1 MTYSELEKEVNNL
14 VLETSG
20 CGFYITT
27 NGLEFTIN
35 ITKTG
40 LLFKGD
46 LIEVFSQYIK
56 EVKENRIKSKQAKKP
71 YKYE

>member
-1 MTYSELEKEVNNL
+1 MDLLELEKQVNNI
-14 VLETSG
+14 VSETSG
-20 CGFYITT
+20 CGFYITS

-46 LIEVFSQYIK
+46 LKEVFSEYIK
-56 EVKENRIKSKQAKKP
+56 EVKEKRIKSTKAKKP
-71 YKYE
+71 YRYE

>member
-1 MTYSELEKEVNNL
+1 MAHSELEKEVNSL

-56 EVKENRIKSKQAKKP
+56 EVKENRINSKKSKKP